1 MKQIDRKKVVE
12 WKQIAWNRWKKSL
25 QTKNKVVE
33 RKKTIVKRKQS
44 MNDSNICEKNRMH
57 LKSTQIGPR
66 LHWPFVYISLKL
78 RRFWNKTWLNWKQ
91 KPMESDLLQL
101 NKKNV
106 KMITKFLESWSLKLS
121 WACFVKRVCY
131 LDESEMKWSRVKETP
146 ILLSIHFWECIKKV
160 EYERLA
166 RWINAI
172 FDLLLWIIAIS
183 QWKSDW
189 CRENKMMME

>member
-1 MKQIDRKKVVE
+1 MKRIDRKKSLNGN
-12 WKQIAWNRWKKSL
+12 KLLKIAKTLR
-25 QTKNKVVE
+25 TKNKAVE
-33 RKKTIVKRKQS
+33 REKNDRFTKTINEWLKHMRK
-44 MNDSNICEKNRMH
+44 DRMH

-66 LHWPFVYISLKL
+66 LLGPFVYISLKL
-78 RRFWNKTWLNWKQ
+78 RRFWNKTWWNWKQ

-189 CRENKMMME
+189 CRENKMVME

>member
-1 MKQIDRKKVVE
+1 MKQIDRKKSLNGSKLLEIVE
-12 WKQIAWNRWKKSL
+12 KKSSNEK
-25 QTKNKVVE
+25 QSRWTK
-33 RKKTIVKRKQS
+33 KKTIAKRKQS

-78 RRFWNKTWLNWKQ
+78 RRFWNKTWWNWKQ